1 MHQPRIRI
9 HRSVLAVV
17 VLALVT
23 WSPDTRAAAEEDAGA
38 PPRQKP
44 VRETLLRTH
53 LKQTVDALT
62 APELAGRG
70 AWAQRR
76 LAADWIALQ
85 FKAVG
90 LKPLPGRTGYFD
102 DHGGTEEQP
111 EARNVVGWLPAPAR
125 QPDEQEPAPYILV
138 SAHYDHL
145 GKKDGKIHPGADDN
159 ASGVAVMLEVA
170 RAMAKVKL
178 RRAVG
183 VVFVAFDLEEQH
195 LVGSRRY
202 CEKPPLALDGL
213 RAFVTFDMMGRSVGD
228 LAPGALFLMGA
239 EHSPDMEKLVDT
251 LGSPE
256 GGQRI
261 RLGIDFQP
269 GYSDYVHFAERK
281 VPYLFVTSG
290 ACADYHRPGDT
301 RDKIDWAHLELRTKW
316 SLQLCEALARR
327 AATPLTWAPRTEPR
341 VEEIQDLVAALTAFE
356 PRLDQVEGLP
366 PGARNLFKAYTR
378 MLKKSLEDG
387 VISEGERKYA
397 RTQALMLFQ
406 FARSMPR

>member
-1 MHQPRIRI
+1 MHQPRSSPRRGGI
-9 HRSVLAVV
+9 VV
-17 VLALVT
+17 VLLALVLSSLGT
-23 WSPDTRAAAEEDAGA
+23 IAYAEEEA
-38 PPRQKP
+38 PPRPKP

-53 LKQTVDALT
+53 LKETVDALT
-62 APELAGRG
+62 APELEGRG
-70 AWAQRR
+70 AWAHRR
-76 LAADWIALQ
+76 LAADWIARR
-85 FKAVG
+85 FASVG
-90 LKPLPGRTGYFD
+90 LKPLPGRKNYFD
-102 DHGGTEEQP
+102 DHGGTTEQP
-111 EARNVVGWLPAPAR
+111 EARNVVGWLPGAAKPEGE
-125 QPDEQEPAPYILV
+125 DGVAPYVLV

-145 GKKDGKIHPGADDN
+145 GKRDGQVHPGADDN

-170 RAMAKVKL
+170 RAMAKVKM
-178 RRAVG
+178 RRQVG
-183 VVFVAFDLEEQH
+183 VVFVAFDLEEQK
-195 LVGSRRY
+195 LIGSRRY
-202 CEKPPLALDGL
+202 CEQPPLALEGL

-239 EHSPDMEKLVDT
+239 EHSPDMEALVDG
-251 LGSPE
+251 LGAPE

-316 SLQLCEALARR
+316 SLRLCEAMAKR

-356 PRLDQVEGLP
+356 PQLEKLEDLP
-366 PGARNLFKAYTR
+366 PVARSMFKAYSK

-387 VISEGERKYA
+387 VISEVERKYA